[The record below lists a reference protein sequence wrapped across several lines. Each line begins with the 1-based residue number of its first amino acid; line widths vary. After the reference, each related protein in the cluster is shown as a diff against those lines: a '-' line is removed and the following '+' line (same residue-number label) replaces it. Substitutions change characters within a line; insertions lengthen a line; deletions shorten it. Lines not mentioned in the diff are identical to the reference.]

1 MRLHYG
7 ITGAFTLAEQLCGLE
22 NLRIFYD
29 PRTDVTSGMLHFTS
43 AFQDSYLVFP
53 LDNVRAQIRVKEESD
68 TTIRIKGL
76 RIPVMNQARRRS
88 SATEKPS
95 TPTATKADKI
105 ISGVKIEFYTPQDKQ
120 AFMAKLIEVQ
130 DSFQKYG

>member
-29 PRTDVTSGMLHFTS
+29 PRTDINSGLLHFTS
-43 AFQDSYLVFP
+43 SYRDSYLVFP
-53 LDNVRAQIRVKEESD
+53 LDNVHEQIRVREESD
-68 TTIRIKGL
+68 TIVRIKGL
-76 RIPVMNQARRRS
+76 KIPVVSQGRRRS

-95 TPTATKADKI
+95 TPNSKSEKI
-105 ISGVKIEFYTPQDKQ
+105 ISGAKIEFYTPQDKQ
-120 AFMAKLIEVQ
+120 AFMTKLVQIQ
-130 DSFQKYG
+130 DSFSKYR